1 MNIIKANVAAPD
13 ARVAITIAR
22 FNQFISTTPRDDG
35 VLALA
40 REGQVHHENATVACR
55 PCA

>member
-22 FNQFISTTPRDDG
+22 
-35 VLALA
+35 
-40 REGQVHHENATVACR
+40 
-55 PCA
+55 